1 MNTTG
6 KIQSR
11 GQVTIPTA
19 VRRRAGL
26 AKGDQ
31 VDFVFRRGKIV
42 MTPKLV
48 FDRSRF
54 PTADD
59 EYTPAQRRVIDA
71 SLAKAD
77 ADIKA
82 GRVSKAF
89 SDHGEFIAA
98 LDKEAARL
106 SARKTKR
113 RDFLIQ
119 DDTYILQDITRHPK

>member
-6 KIQSR
+6 KIQNK

-26 AKGDQ
+26 AKGDL
-31 VDFVFRRGKIV
+31 VNFSFHRGKIV

-48 FDRSRF
+48 IDYSRF
-54 PTADD
+54 PAADE
-59 EYTPAQRRVIDA
+59 EYTPAQRRILDA

-77 ADIKA
+77 ADIRA

-89 SDHGEFIAA
+89 ADHGEFIAA
-98 LDKEAARL
+98 LHKEAARL
-106 SARKTKR
+106 SAKTAKR
-113 RDFLIQ
+113 Q
-119 DDTYILQDITRHPK
+119 PK

>member
-6 KIQSR
+6 RIQSR

-26 AKGDQ
+26 AKGDL
-31 VDFVFRRGKIV
+31 VNFTFLRGKIV
-42 MTPKLV
+42 MTPKLAL
-48 FDRSRF
+48 DN
-54 PTADD
+54 TAVSTPDD
-59 EYTPAQRRVIDA
+59 EYTLAQRRVIDVR
-71 SLAKAD
+71 LAKAD

-98 LDKEAARL
+98 LDREAARL

-113 RDFLIQ
+113 RA
-119 DDTYILQDITRHPK
+119 K

>member
-1 MNTTG
+1 MNATG

-26 AKGDQ
+26 AKGDM
-31 VDFVFRRGKIV
+31 VNFTFLRGKIV
-42 MTPKLV
+42 MTPKLALDDTAV
-48 FDRSRF
+48 
-54 PTADD
+54 PTSD
-59 EYTPAQRRVIDA
+59 EYTLAQRRVIDA
-71 SLAKAD
+71 RLAKAD

-98 LDKEAARL
+98 LYREAARL
-106 SARKTKR
+106 SAKRTKR
-113 RDFLIQ
+113 EA
-119 DDTYILQDITRHPK
+119 K

>member
-6 KIQSR
+6 RIQSR

-26 AKGDQ
+26 AKGDL
-31 VDFVFRRGKIV
+31 VNFTFLRGKIV
-42 MTPKLV
+42 MTPKLAL
-48 FDRSRF
+48 DDTAA
-54 PTADD
+54 PTSGD
-59 EYTPAQRRVIDA
+59 EYTLAQRRVIDA
-71 SLAKAD
+71 RLAKAD